1 MVKILFQLLNLGRD
15 IGGKTTFLDITVFRM
30 TFLLCRMK
38 SHMSTIPGDILDF
51 LPRKVFNLQ
60 EAQILGLAF
69 LVVYLELEVACILFQ
84 S

>member
-1 MVKILFQLLNLGRD
+1 
-15 IGGKTTFLDITVFRM
+15 
-30 TFLLCRMK
+30 MK